1 MRLGARRGQSMVEM
15 AFIAPVLIMILMALI
30 DFGRAAYVYATLSGA
45 VRDGARLATLTG
57 ATGFTDSQVVG
68 QVKKFAIGLSMAGGS
83 CINGQSAA
91 PLTPAP
97 TLGNSGYVYIVSGSA
112 LANQPNAPMGQP
124 AAAAAGSCAAV
135 IPAYAA
141 HAPLRVLVVYNFQPL
156 TPMAA
161 QFLPQGIV
169 MTVSSTMTTEY

>member
-1 MRLGARRGQSMVEM
+1 MVEM
-15 AFIAPVLIMILMALI
+15 AFIAPILIMILMALV

-45 VRDGARLATLTG
+45 VRDGARMAALTG
-57 ATGFTDSQVVG
+57 ATGYTDVQVVG
-68 QVKKFAIGLSMAGGS
+68 QVKKFATGLSLAGGN
-83 CINGQSAA
+83 CINGQSTA

-97 TLGNSGYVYIVSGSA
+97 TAGNTGYVYIVSGST
-112 LANQPNAPMGQP
+112 LANQPNAPMGQS
-124 AAAAAGSCAAV
+124 AAAVAGSCAAV

-141 HAPLRVLVVYNFQPL
+141 HAPLEVSVIYNFQPL

>member
-1 MRLGARRGQSMVEM
+1 MVEL

-30 DFGRAAYVYATLSGA
+30 DFGRAAYIYATLSGA
-45 VRDGARLATLTG
+45 VRDGARMAALTG
-57 ATGFTDSQVVG
+57 STGFTDVQVVG
-68 QVKKFAIGLSMAGGS
+68 QVKKFAIGLSLAGGA

-97 TLGNSGYVYIVSGSA
+97 TGGNTGYVYVVSGSP
-112 LANQPNAPMGQP
+112 LPNQPNAPMGQP
-124 AAAAAGSCAAV
+124 AAGPVGSCAAV
-135 IPAYAA
+135 VPAYAA
-141 HAPLRVLVVYNFQPL
+141 HAPLTVTVVYNFQPI